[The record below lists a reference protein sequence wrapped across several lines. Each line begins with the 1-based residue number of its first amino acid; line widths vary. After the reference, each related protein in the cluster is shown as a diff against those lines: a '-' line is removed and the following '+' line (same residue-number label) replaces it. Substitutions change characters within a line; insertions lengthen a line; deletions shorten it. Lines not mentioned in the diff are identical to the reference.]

1 MIIKKL
7 ILKEGMEANIDEFS
21 EKRNLIYSSTNT
33 KGKSTYLRLMFYALG
48 YPIPNMKGVN
58 YNNISTEITF
68 SEKESEYIVYREG
81 DLLYLNA
88 NDNTMTFTLPSEH
101 LAFLSYIFGYENI
114 KVLKNLL
121 GFMYIDQD
129 KGWSLL
135 NRGTVIGKI
144 KFSIEELLSGLND
157 LDIDN
162 LLEQKSKIQL
172 NKDKYMAMLN
182 IHELSEQVYERNGE
196 VFISDVEKELLEKI
210 AYCNL
215 KIENAKQSLKEL
227 NSVILKEKQFYDYI
241 DAMCLSVQKDDI
253 VIPVNRDT
261 LVNSTA
267 NFEYL
272 KARRSILI
280 TDIEKLNRERS
291 VFEVKLRDYENKN
304 RQLTLFNDEFRE
316 SKDVII
322 DKQLA
327 TLNIDQKIVEQLLD
341 KSKEELKKVNSSIKN
356 KIKDN
361 NPYITKIYDYVL
373 KYATLLGVDDKMVYK
388 EDYIFTSDLKSM
400 SGAVLQKMVF
410 AFKVAFLKVIEEN
423 MNTKLIMVLDSPKG
437 KELDEDN
444 TKLIEKLIHE
454 ELQQNQ
460 IFIASIYDFAYEKKI
475 EINEHAIENR
485 GI

>member
-7 ILKEGMEANIDEFS
+7 ILKEGIEINVDEFS
-21 EKRNLIYSSTNT
+21 EKSNLIYSSTNT

-48 YPIPNMKGVN
+48 YQIPNMRGVN

-68 SEKESEYIVYREG
+68 SEKDKEYLVNREG
-81 DLLYLNA
+81 DLLYVKV
-88 NDNTMTFTLPSEH
+88 DENTMNFTLPSEH

-121 GFMYIDQD
+121 GFMYVDQD

-157 LDIDN
+157 VNIDN
-162 LLEQKSKIQL
+162 LLEQKSKLQL
-172 NKDKYMAMLN
+172 DRDKYSAMLN
-182 IHELSEQVYERNGE
+182 IHELSEQVYEHNGE
-196 VFISDVEKELLEKI
+196 VFISNVEKELTEKI

-227 NSVILKEKQFYDYI
+227 NSVILKEKQFYNYI
-241 DAMCLSVQKDDI
+241 DAMCLSVQKDGV

-267 NFEYL
+267 NYEYL

-280 TDIEKLNRERS
+280 TDIEKLKREQS
-291 VFEVKLRDYENKN
+291 VFEVKLSDYEIKN
-304 RQLTLFNDEFRE
+304 MQITLFNDET
-316 SKDVII
+316 KDVII

-327 TLNIDQKIVEQLLD
+327 SLNIDQKIVEQLLD
-341 KSKEELKKVNSSIKN
+341 KSKEELKKVNFSIKN
-356 KIKDN
+356 TIKVN
-361 NPYITKIYDYVL
+361 NPYITKIYDYVI
-373 KYATLLGVDDKMVYK
+373 KYAKLLGVDDKMVYK

-423 MNTKLIMVLDSPKG
+423 MNTKLFMVLDSPKG
-437 KELDEDN
+437 KELDDN
-444 TKLIEKLIHE
+444 NTQLIENLINE
-454 ELQQNQ
+454 ELQLNQ
-460 IFIASIYDFAYEKKI
+460 IFIASIYDFNCDKKI
-475 EINEHAIENR
+475 EIKECAIENR

>member
-7 ILKEGMEANIDEFS
+7 VLKEGMESNIDEFS
-21 EKRNLIYSSTNT
+21 VKRNLIYSSTNT

-58 YNNISTEITF
+58 YNDISTEITF
-68 SEKESEYIVYREG
+68 SEKDNEYIVNREG
-81 DLLYLNA
+81 DLLYLKVD
-88 NDNTMTFTLPSEH
+88 DNTITFTLPSEH

-121 GFMYIDQD
+121 GFMYVDQD

-157 LDIDN
+157 VDIDN
-162 LLEQKSKIQL
+162 LLEQKSKLQL
-172 NKDKYMAMLN
+172 EKDKYMAMLN

-196 VFISDVEKELLEKI
+196 IFISDVEKELTEKI

-241 DAMCLSVQKDDI
+241 DSMCLSVKKNDV

-261 LVNSTA
+261 IVNSTA
-267 NFEYL
+267 NYEYL
-272 KARRSILI
+272 KARRSVLV
-280 TDIEKLNRERS
+280 TDIEKLKREQA
-291 VFEVKLRDYENKN
+291 VFKFKLSDYENKN
-304 RQLTLFNDEFRE
+304 MQISLFKAETQ
-316 SKDVII
+316 DVII

-327 TLNIDQKIVEQLLD
+327 ALNIDQKIVEQLLD
-341 KSKEELKKVNSSIKN
+341 KSKEELKQVNSSIKN
-356 KIKDN
+356 RIKYN

-373 KYATLLGVDDKMVYK
+373 KYAKLLGVDDKMVYK

-423 MNTKLIMVLDSPKG
+423 INTKLFMVLDSPKG
-437 KELDEDN
+437 KELDADN
-444 TKLIEKLIHE
+444 TQLIENLIYE
-454 ELQQNQ
+454 ELQHNQ
-460 IFIASIYDFAYEKKI
+460 IFIASIYNFNCDKKI
-475 EINEHAIENR
+475 EIKERAIENR
-485 GI
+485 SV

>member
-1 MIIKKL
+1 
-7 ILKEGMEANIDEFS
+7 MEINVDEFS
-21 EKRNLIYSSTNT
+21 EKSNLIYSSTNT

-48 YPIPNMKGVN
+48 YQIPNMRGVN

-68 SEKESEYIVYREG
+68 SEKDKEYLVNREG
-81 DLLYLNA
+81 NLLYVKVD
-88 NDNTMTFTLPSEH
+88 DNTMNFTLPSEH

-121 GFMYIDQD
+121 GFMYVDQD

-157 LDIDN
+157 VNIDN
-162 LLEQKSKIQL
+162 LLEQKSKLQL
-172 NKDKYMAMLN
+172 DRDKYSAMLN
-182 IHELSEQVYERNGE
+182 INELSEQVYERNGE
-196 VFISDVEKELLEKI
+196 VFISDVEKELTEKI

-241 DAMCLSVQKDDI
+241 DAMCLSVQKDGV

-267 NFEYL
+267 NYEYL

-280 TDIEKLNRERS
+280 TDIEKLKREQS
-291 VFEVKLRDYENKN
+291 VFEVKLSDYEIKN
-304 RQLTLFNDEFRE
+304 MQITLFNDET
-316 SKDVII
+316 KDVII

-327 TLNIDQKIVEQLLD
+327 SLNIDQKIVEQLLD

-356 KIKDN
+356 TIKVN
-361 NPYITKIYDYVL
+361 NPYITKIYDYVF
-373 KYATLLGVDDKMVYK
+373 KYAKLLGVDDKMVYK

-423 MNTKLIMVLDSPKG
+423 MNTKLFMVLDSPKG
-437 KELDEDN
+437 KELDDDN
-444 TKLIEKLIHE
+444 TQLIENLIHE
-454 ELQQNQ
+454 ELQHNQ
-460 IFIASIYDFAYEKKI
+460 IFIASIYDFNCDKKI
-475 EINEHAIENR
+475 EIKECAIENR

>member
-1 MIIKKL
+1 MIIKEL
-7 ILKEGMEANIDEFS
+7 ILKEGMETNIDLFS
-21 EKRNLIYSSTNT
+21 EKRNIIYSSTNT

-58 YNNISTEITF
+58 YNDISTEITF
-68 SEKESEYIVYREG
+68 SEKDNEYIVNREG
-81 DLLYLNA
+81 DLLYLNVD
-88 NDNTMTFTLPSEH
+88 DNTMTFTLPSEH

-114 KVLKNLL
+114 KILKNLL
-121 GFMYIDQD
+121 GFMYVDQD

-157 LDIDN
+157 VDIDN
-162 LLEQKSKIQL
+162 LLEQKSKLQL
-172 NKDKYMAMLN
+172 DKDKYMAMLN

-196 VFISDVEKELLEKI
+196 VFISDVEKELTEKI

-241 DAMCLSVQKDDI
+241 DAMCLSVQKDDVI
-253 VIPVNRDT
+253 IPVNRET

-267 NFEYL
+267 NYEYL
-272 KARRSILI
+272 KARRSILV
-280 TDIEKLNRERS
+280 TDIEKLKRERS
-291 VFEVKLRDYENKN
+291 VFEVKLNDYVNKN
-304 RQLTLFNDEFRE
+304 MQITLFNDET
-316 SKDVII
+316 KNVII

-341 KSKEELKKVNSSIKN
+341 KSKEELKQVNSSIKSR
-356 KIKDN
+356 IKNN
-361 NPYITKIYDYVL
+361 NPYITKIYDYVF
-373 KYATLLGVDDKMVYK
+373 KYAKLLGVDDKMVYK
-388 EDYIFTSDLKSM
+388 EDFIFTSDLKSM

-423 MNTKLIMVLDSPKG
+423 MNTKLFMVLDSPKG

-444 TKLIEKLIHE
+444 TQLVENLIHE
-454 ELQQNQ
+454 ELQHNQ
-460 IFIASIYDFAYEKKI
+460 IFIASIYDFNCDKKI
-475 EINEHAIENR
+475 EIKERAIENR
-485 GI
+485 GV

>member
-7 ILKEGMEANIDEFS
+7 ILKEGIETNIDEFS
-21 EKRNLIYSSTNT
+21 EKRNLIYSSANT

-68 SEKESEYIVYREG
+68 SEKGNEYIVNREG
-81 DLLYLNA
+81 DLLYLNV

-157 LDIDN
+157 VEIDN
-162 LLEQKSKIQL
+162 LLEQKSKLQL

-196 VFISDVEKELLEKI
+196 IFISDLEKELTEKI

-215 KIENAKQSLKEL
+215 KIENTKQSLKEL

-241 DAMCLSVQKDDI
+241 DAMRLLVQKDDI

-267 NFEYL
+267 NYEYL
-272 KARRSILI
+272 KARRSVLV
-280 TDIEKLNRERS
+280 TDIEKLKRERS
-291 VFEVKLRDYENKN
+291 VFEVKLSDYENKN
-304 RQLTLFNDEFRE
+304 MQITLFSDET
-316 SKDVII
+316 KDVII

-327 TLNIDQKIVEQLLD
+327 ALNIDQKIVEQLLD
-341 KSKEELKKVNSSIKN
+341 KSKDEFKQVNSSIKN
-356 KIKDN
+356 RIKDN
-361 NPYITKIYDYVL
+361 NLYITKIYDYVL
-373 KYATLLGVDDKMVYK
+373 KYAKLLGVDDKMVYK

-423 MNTKLIMVLDSPKG
+423 MNTKLFMVLDSPKS

-444 TKLIEKLIHE
+444 TQLIENLIQE
-454 ELQQNQ
+454 ELQANQ
-460 IFIASIYDFAYEKKI
+460 IFIASIYDFNYDKKI
-475 EINEHAIENR
+475 EIKERAIENR
-485 GI
+485 GV